1 MSAAVPLHPTAPA
14 KTPQRKKRLGE
25 LLVEQDLIEPWQLDK
40 ALEHQ
45 KTHGG
50 RLGSTLVHM
59 GYLDEG
65 HLDKQLSEQLG
76 LKMADV
82 ENLNP
87 PEALLRR
94 IPQNLVERYEAVPL
108 ALDGETIVLGMTDPR
123 NYQAIDDLRFVLG
136 IPHID
141 VRLVSEGT
149 FKRFVSTRYATTI
162 LMDQITEDEALDKT
176 TAQEGGGWDEGD
188 FDPDTDLE
196 GMAEGTSIIRLVN
209 YILKRAVEQRASD
222 IHIEPYE
229 TFARVRFRV
238 DGSLFTVMTPPQRV
252 QRPMVSRIKILSGM
266 DISERRRPQDGQMT
280 MEYKD
285 ESLCFR
291 VSTLPTVFGEK
302 TVIRLLKKE
311 AHLADLNRLGF
322 RKDQLA
328 MVRKTIRLKQGL
340 VLVTG
345 PTGSGKTTTLHAMLN
360 DINDP
365 DINIV
370 TAEDPVEQAL
380 PGINHVQILEKGG
393 TTFPAALRSMLRQ
406 DPDVIFVGEMR
417 DTEVSKIAIKASL
430 TGHLVMSTLHTNGV
444 IETFNRL
451 IDMGI
456 EPYLLASCLKLILAQ
471 RLLRRVC
478 GKCSLER
485 PIPEKIIEEFE
496 LTREQAESA
505 LYREARG
512 CGDCLD
518 TGYRGRVAVY
528 ESIVPNEDVK
538 NVLREG
544 GDETALF
551 AIAREIGTVT
561 MDDAGVARAL
571 AGETTFEE
579 VTRVLAES
587 GD

>member
-1 MSAAVPLHPTAPA
+1 MSAAVPLKTAPA
-14 KTPQRKKRLGE
+14 RSTPQKKRLGDR
-25 LLVEQDLIEPWQLDK
+25 LIEQDLIEPWQLER

-45 KTHGG
+45 RTHGG

-59 GYLDEG
+59 GFLEEAALDA
-65 HLDKQLSEQLG
+65 QLADQLG

-82 ENLNP
+82 ESLNP
-87 PEALLRR
+87 AEALLRR

-108 ALDGETIVLGMTDPR
+108 AMERDTIVLGMTDPR

-136 IPHID
+136 CSKLD
-141 VRLVSEGT
+141 VRLVTEGS

-162 LMDQITEDEALDKT
+162 LMDQIVEDEALDET
-176 TAQEGGGWDEGD
+176 TAQEGVGWDEGE
-188 FDPDTDLE
+188 FDPETDME
-196 GMAEGTSIIRLVN
+196 GLGEGTSIIRLVN

-229 TFARVRFRV
+229 TFSRVRFRV

-252 QRPMVSRIKILSGM
+252 QRPMASRIKILSGM

-280 MEYKD
+280 MDYKD
-285 ESLCFR
+285 ENLCFR
-291 VSTLPTVFGEK
+291 VSCLPTVFGEK

-328 MVRKTIRLKQGL
+328 MVRKTIRLGQGL

-456 EPYLLASCLKLILAQ
+456 EPYLLASCLKLVLAQ

-505 LYREARG
+505 LYREAKG
-512 CGDCLD
+512 CSECLD

-528 ESIVPNEDVK
+528 ESMVPTDAVK
-538 NVLREG
+538 DVLRAG

-551 AIAREIGTVT
+551 AIAREMGMVT
-561 MDDAGVARAL
+561 MYDAGIARAL

-579 VTRVLAES
+579 VTRVLADS